1 MNKIRQIFCKH
12 IYEKIAWQEEYDD
25 HKNERF
31 SMRFYKCQKCG
42 KEIWVDGRMDFI
54 EQRMY

>member
-12 IYEKIAWQEEYDD
+12 NYEQPSWYEDYDEYT
-25 HKNERF
+25 NERY
-31 SMRFYKCQKCG
+31 SMRIYKCQKCG

-54 EQRMY
+54 KN